1 MIAPTK
7 LYDRFPTISPAQAA
21 EMVVRGLVDR
31 PNEINTTLGT
41 VGALAH
47 TLAPKASARVLH
59 LAYRVF
65 PDSAAARGEAR
76 TVTPEP
82 PSQQQIVLAR
92 LTKGVHW

>member
-1 MIAPTK
+1 
-7 LYDRFPTISPAQAA
+7 
-21 EMVVRGLVDR
+21 VDR

-47 TLAPKASARVLH
+47 TLAPKASSRVLH

-65 PDSAAARGEAR
+65 PDSAAARGEAKA
-76 TVTPEP
+76 VVPEP
-82 PSQQQIVLAR
+82 TSQQQIVLAR